1 MLMKMCPVDTHA
13 SSQCNVLIQI
23 IQELE
28 KTRLKVASAER
39 AAADREVL
47 AKKLEEFSK
56 QATTSKN
63 PDNAPQDT
71 EAITNTSE
79 GVAEQETVDILK
91 DRLRVLEA
99 ENAQLKVP
107 HL

>member
-1 MLMKMCPVDTHA
+1 M
-13 SSQCNVLIQI
+13 

-28 KTRLKVASAER
+28 KTRLKAASAER

-63 PDNAPQDT
+63 PENALKDT
-71 EAITNTSE
+71 EAITNMSE
-79 GVAEQETVDILK
+79 GVAEQETVVSLK

-99 ENAQLKVP
+99 ENAQLKVL

>member
-1 MLMKMCPVDTHA
+1 M
-13 SSQCNVLIQI
+13 
-23 IQELE
+23 
-28 KTRLKVASAER
+28 
-39 AAADREVL
+39 

-63 PDNAPQDT
+63 SDNASKDT

-79 GVAEQETVDILK
+79 GVAEQETVDSLK

>member
-1 MLMKMCPVDTHA
+1 M
-13 SSQCNVLIQI
+13 
-23 IQELE
+23 
-28 KTRLKVASAER
+28 
-39 AAADREVL
+39 

-63 PDNAPQDT
+63 PENALKDT

-79 GVAEQETVDILK
+79 GVAEQETLDSLK